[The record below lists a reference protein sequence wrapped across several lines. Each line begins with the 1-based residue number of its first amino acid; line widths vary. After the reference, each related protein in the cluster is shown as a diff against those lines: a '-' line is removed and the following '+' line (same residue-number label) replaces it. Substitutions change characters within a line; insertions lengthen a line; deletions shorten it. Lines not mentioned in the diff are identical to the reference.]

1 MTQFNKVA
9 GAYVMAAT
17 LLGLLSLVV

>member
-9 GAYVMAAT
+9 GAYVLAAT
-17 LLGLLSLVV
+17 VLGLISLVV